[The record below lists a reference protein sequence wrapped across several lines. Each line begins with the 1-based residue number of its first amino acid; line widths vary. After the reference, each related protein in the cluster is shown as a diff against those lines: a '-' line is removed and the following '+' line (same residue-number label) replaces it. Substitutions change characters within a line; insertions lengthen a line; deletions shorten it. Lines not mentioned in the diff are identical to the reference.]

1 MMPRITTQTA
11 EALRAAHDLFAR
23 DEALSE
29 VVTLLDPA
37 GTRSR
42 WSIAGDM
49 QEARLRLARALPRIV
64 AGARDPSPLE
74 AALMVAERA
83 GLPESRR
90 RVWDLLVQL
99 GD

>member
-1 MMPRITTQTA
+1 MPRITTQTA
-11 EALRAAHDLFAR
+11 EAMRAAQSLLAR
-23 DEALSE
+23 DEALAQ
-29 VVTLLDPA
+29 VVDLLDPT

-64 AGARDPSPLE
+64 AGARDASPLE